1 MLGNLHVDWI
11 IPIKN
16 KTDFQS
22 RVPQHMAKMW
32 ATEGAVAYI
41 YIYIYIHVLFKAQL
55 GELFLDILICSL
67 FPSIFGKTGT

>member
-16 KTDFQS
+16 KTDTQS

-32 ATEGAVAYI
+32 ATEGAVAI
-41 YIYIYIHVLFKAQL
+41 
-55 GELFLDILICSL
+55 FLWQRPQFLIFASG
-67 FPSIFGKTGT
+67 F